1 MYYLTISGHKP
12 QFEQEGE
19 KLVVNA
25 PAKINVFLLVTP
37 RRPDGFHGVET
48 LMTKVSWYDQI
59 IIEKTGKNDIELVC
73 AGSCWSPDDET
84 NLVYRAAKL
93 LQEQGRLRHGVK
105 LTLVKNIPAGTGLGS
120 ASSDCASTFLG
131 INRLFELGMS
141 ETDMQGFCSMLG
153 SDIAFFIG
161 GPASICEGRGEIIT
175 RNLDISGFRTLLAIP
190 DARVSTKEV
199 YKKFT
204 FDKQEYDTLKKR
216 IIPQI
221 SEKFLDLQSG
231 MCANMLESVCF
242 MLEPQLKQL
251 KECLEE
257 KAGFEL
263 MVTGSGSVMF
273 SLPGKAQV
281 FDAEK
286 INSALEHCKCK
297 GVIVNNNK
305 W

>member
-1 MYYLTISGHKP
+1 MDYLTISEHKP
-12 QFEQEGE
+12 QFEQEGK

-25 PAKINVFLLVTP
+25 PAKINIFLLITP
-37 RRPDGFHGVET
+37 RHPDGFHGVET

-59 IIEKTGKNDIELVC
+59 VVEKTDKNDIELVC
-73 AGSCWSPDDET
+73 AGSCWAPDDQT

-93 LQEQGRLRHGVK
+93 LQERGILRHGVK

-120 ASSDCASTFLG
+120 ASSDCASTFSG
-131 INRLFELGMS
+131 INRMFELGMS
-141 ETDMQGFCSMLG
+141 EAEMQGFCSTLG

-161 GPASICEGRGEIIT
+161 KPASICGGRGEIII
-175 RNLDISGFRTLLAIP
+175 RNLDISRFRTLLTIP
-190 DARVSTKEV
+190 DVKVSTKEA
-199 YKKFT
+199 YEHFT

-221 SEKFLDLQSG
+221 SEKFLDLQPG

-242 MLEPQLKQL
+242 MLEPRLKHL
-251 KECLEE
+251 RECLEK
-257 KAGFEL
+257 KAGFKL
-263 MVTGSGSVMF
+263 MVTGSGSAMF
-273 SLPGKAQV
+273 SLPGKDQV
-281 FDAEK
+281 FDIGK
-286 INSALEHCKCK
+286 ICSALEHCKCK